1 MSKNNSDFFVKKN
14 EWSTIKD
21 RLLSSYL
28 EPYFQKVIMT
38 KKPIVYVDCFA
49 GRGKFDDG
57 NPGSPVIAL
66 EVRNRCLKKSNYGN
80 KKNAIECYFI
90 DVNYALEL
98 QNNISK
104 FRNYG
109 TINVISGKYEEKIE
123 SILSKNRD
131 KNIFLYID
139 PYGIKALDSKRFDK
153 FNAGWFN
160 SFEMLINLNSFG
172 FFRDA
177 CKVMKVDYNR
187 DEALVDLTDLVEYEP
202 TVVSAS
208 PQSEQLLTRVAG
220 GDYWKG
226 IVRDYENKKIDGYQ
240 AERRFS
246 EEYKQQLRIKYDYVL
261 DMPIRLKPRNRPKY
275 RMIHVCNHKDGC
287 YLMAQNMLKRKE
299 ELFLNIQEGGQ
310 MSLFD
315 IKSSVENEDICL
327 VDVIDKLKCHLSRYT
342 NDARITQ
349 VIANFYTEN
358 GLLCEISML
367 HDALERLEAENYVK
381 IIRYPLLTEKT
392 KKTTTFWEEKG
403 NHKVWIRRIC

>member
-1 MSKNNSDFFVKKN
+1 
-14 EWSTIKD
+14 
-21 RLLSSYL
+21 
-28 EPYFQKVIMT
+28 MT

-49 GRGKFDDG
+49 GKGKFDDG

-66 EVRNRCLKKSNYGN
+66 EVRNRCLERSQSGN
-80 KKNAIECYFI
+80 KQNTIECYFI
-90 DVNYALEL
+90 DVNYASEL

-123 SILSKNRD
+123 GILSKNRD
-131 KNIFLYID
+131 KNVFLYVD
-139 PYGIKALDSKRFDK
+139 PYGIKALDSNRFDK

-220 GDYWKG
+220 GDYWKY

-240 AERRFS
+240 AERQFS
-246 EEYKQQLRIKYDYVL
+246 EEYKQQLREKYDYVL
-261 DMPIRLKPRNRPKY
+261 DMPIRLKPKNRPKY

-315 IKSSVENEDICL
+315 IKSSVENEDISMD
-327 VDVIDKLKCHLSRYT
+327 DVIDKLKRHLSQYT
-342 NDARITQ
+342 NDIRITQ
-349 VIANFYTEN
+349 MIADFYTEN
-358 GLLCEISML
+358 GLLCELSML
-367 HDALERLEAENYVK
+367 HDALERLETENYVK
-381 IIRYPLLTEKT
+381 VIRYPLLTKKT
-392 KKTTTFWEEKG
+392 KKPTTFWEEND
-403 NHKVWIRRIC
+403 NHKVLIRRIC